1 MSTTKSCVKPNYPG
15 LRDLSETKRL
25 KAQSDL
31 VTAAFGGLVLCP
43 VALAASDLR
52 VLDSGTADGLFL
64 RQLRSMLA
72 YPDTATLIGTDIA
85 PLEQNVDKP
94 DYIEWHKQDINADWP
109 EVWQGTF
116 DFVHQRVVSNTGNWD
131 GAVKATTR
139 LARLAKTGGYVQLVD
154 SALPIEEIEE
164 ASFGSFGPNNHAGD
178 KLDNSL
184 SATGE
189 VTEIGHKE
197 AAILLGVSAED
208 EETRQ
213 AGRVWLSGLRHAV
226 GNGLAKMSDSATMS
240 QTAWNDLVTEVK
252 DQSVATGVEFKWWA
266 AWGKR
271 KISA

>member
-1 MSTTKSCVKPNYPG
+1 MSTTKSSVKPNYPG
-15 LRDLSETKRL
+15 PRDLSETKRL

-43 VALAASDLR
+43 VDLTASDLR

-72 YPDTATLIGTDIA
+72 YPDSATLIGTDIA

-116 DFVHQRVVSNTGNWD
+116 DFVHQRVVSNT
-131 GAVKATTR
+131 
-139 LARLAKTGGYVQLVD
+139 
-154 SALPIEEIEE
+154 
-164 ASFGSFGPNNHAGD
+164 ASFGSFGLNNHAGD

-226 GNGLAKMSDSATMS
+226 GNGLVKMSDSATMS
-240 QTAWNDLVTEVK
+240 QTAWNDLVTEVE